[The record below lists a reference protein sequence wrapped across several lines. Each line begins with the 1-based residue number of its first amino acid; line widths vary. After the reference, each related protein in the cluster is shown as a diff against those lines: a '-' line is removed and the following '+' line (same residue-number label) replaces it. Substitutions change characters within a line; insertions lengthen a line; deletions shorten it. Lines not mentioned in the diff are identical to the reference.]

1 MAVPASAPPA
11 ATPPPGPTPGGTPPT
26 PTPTTA
32 TTTAAPTAVDEQRR
46 ARLRRA
52 RRQAT
57 GLLVVVAA
65 AAVTIRLLTDDHSGW
80 VGYAIAALDAA
91 MVGGLADWFAVTALF
106 RHPAG
111 IPVPHTAVIPERK
124 DSFGETL
131 GDFVQEHLLTRDAIV
146 ERVRTARPAA
156 RTAAWLADDAN
167 ASRMAGHLLDASVTL
182 VDLLKDDEVHKAI
195 EEAALDRIDRTPLA
209 PLAGKALEVATHD
222 DHHQEVLDVVLR
234 GVDNFLRDNRS
245 NLRARFGSEAP
256 WWLPE
261 TVEDRVFDRLV
272 DGVHKVLH
280 DVAANPNH
288 ELRRDFDTRVR
299 HLASELQTSPELRAR
314 GEELKRDLLEQP
326 ELRQWTAAVW
336 RDVKASLRAQ
346 ADDPAAPLQRRLAI
360 AIAAFGTRL
369 SEDPAL
375 ARRVDEAVEN
385 GARYV
390 AEHFHH
396 EIAAMV
402 SGAIERWDGQEAAT
416 RLELLLGPDLQFI
429 RINGTVVGGLAGLL
443 IYAVSQAL

>member
-1 MAVPASAPPA
+1 VA
-11 ATPPPGPTPGGTPPT
+11 
-26 PTPTTA
+26 
-32 TTTAAPTAVDEQRR
+32 DERR
-46 ARLRRA
+46 HARLRRA

-57 GLLVVVAA
+57 GLLVAVAVAA
-65 AAVTIRLLTDDHSGW
+65 VALRLVTDDHDGNLA
-80 VGYAIAALDAA
+80 GYAIAALDAA

-111 IPVPHTAVIPERK
+111 VPIPHTAIIAERK
-124 DSFGETL
+124 DSFAETL

-146 ERVRTARPAA
+146 ERVHTARPAA
-156 RTAAWLADDAN
+156 RTAAWLSEPDN
-167 ASRMAGHLLDASVTL
+167 ASRLAGHLLDASVTL

-195 EEAALDRIDRTPLA
+195 EEAVRDRIDRTPLA
-209 PLAGKALEVATHD
+209 PLAGKALEVATQD
-222 DHHQEVLDVVLR
+222 DHHQEVLDVLLR
-234 GVDNFLRDNRS
+234 AVDRFLRDNRS

-280 DVAANPNH
+280 DVAANPQH
-288 ELRRDFDTRVR
+288 ELRRDFDARVR
-299 HLASELQTSPELRAR
+299 RLAADLQTSPELRAR
-314 GEELKRDLLEQP
+314 GEDLKRDLLEQP

-336 RDVKASLRAQ
+336 RDLKASLRAQ
-346 ADDPAAPLQRRLAI
+346 ADDPAAPLQRRLAT
-360 AIAAFGTRL
+360 AIAAFGARL

-375 ARRVDEAVEN
+375 ARRVDEAVEG

-390 AEHFHH
+390 SEQFHD
-396 EIAAMV
+396 EIAAMI
-402 SGAIERWDGQEAAT
+402 SGAIARWDGREAAT